1 MKKLFPLLL
10 IVAVAF
16 AFSCNRQGN
25 KPHNDTPTSGVVIIS
40 ADETF
45 APVLDQEINI
55 FEYQYP
61 EASIIPIYTSEV
73 EALNLLVTD
82 SVRMAVATRDL
93 TEEEKNILRHKQ
105 LIPRSVHIAT
115 DGMALIINKKNTD
128 SLLTVQQLKDIFTGK
143 ITSWKQI
150 NPKSK
155 IKDFSV
161 VFDDKNSS
169 TVRFTIDSICGG
181 EPLATENLYAQGGNE
196 KVIDYVAETPGAIGI
211 IGASWIGNKSDST
224 NLSFSE
230 RVRVV
235 GLSRESFANPA
246 NSYKPYQAYIAQE
259 LYPLTRRIYMINTAS
274 RMGLVRAFSA
284 FTASH
289 KGQQIILKSGMMP
302 ATQYVRIVSIKDE

>member
-1 MKKLFPLLL
+1 
-10 IVAVAF
+10 
-16 AFSCNRQGN
+16 
-25 KPHNDTPTSGVVIIS
+25 
-40 ADETF
+40 
-45 APVLDQEINI
+45 
-55 FEYQYP
+55 
-61 EASIIPIYTSEV
+61 
-73 EALNLLVTD
+73 
-82 SVRMAVATRDL
+82 
-93 TEEEKNILRHKQ
+93 
-105 LIPRSVHIAT
+105 
-115 DGMALIINKKNTD
+115 MALIINKKNTD

-259 LYPLTRRIYMINTAS
+259 LYPLTRKIYMINTAS